1 MRSDYNYQK
10 GSPKVL
16 PGQLS
21 ISEPGIRMGK
31 SIPRILDEQTGLIG
45 NFFRQPVGCNGKTK
59 TNKKNQKEI
68 NETPIVIERTLNAS
82 VDRVWEALTKIEQ
95 MKQWY
100 FDMPALKPELG
111 FEFQFDGQNE
121 GRTFHH
127 LCRIT
132 QVVTGKVLEF
142 SLKV

>member
-1 MRSDYNYQK
+1 METRTK
-10 GSPKVL
+10 PV
-16 PGQLS
+16 
-21 ISEPGIRMGK
+21 MV
-31 SIPRILDEQTGLIG
+31 EQT
-45 NFFRQPVGCNGKTK
+45 FH
-59 TNKKNQKEI
+59 
-68 NETPIVIERTLNAS
+68 AS
-82 VDRVWEALTKIEQ
+82 ADRVWQTLTDNRK